1 MQPHLRKVFENIVKL
16 DLDQDEF
23 TANAMVSAEGEVVPF
38 KQTSIK
44 GVEVEEWMK
53 WVEIS
58 MENSLKKATSNA
70 FLMFENEDRKDWV
83 LKHAT

>member
-1 MQPHLRKVFENIVKL
+1 
-16 DLDQDEF
+16 
-23 TANAMVSAEGEVVPF
+23 
-38 KQTSIK
+38 
-44 GVEVEEWMK
+44 MK

-58 MENSLKKATSNA
+58 MESSLKKATSNA